1 MPPKVL
7 AKTHDR
13 AGGVLPVSGAARAPP
28 TKSTNT
34 ARLKLEIRRL
44 PPGLTLGEF
53 EEILGQEWKLGN
65 RKVDWREYRQGKFKQ
80 AIGKVPEQS
89 RCYIHLTS
97 EALVKDF
104 EARFLQ
110 VVFHDKAG
118 THKSPDL
125 RHLPPTLGFAPN
137 QRMAL
142 NVKTRADTRQGTIDQ
157 DPEFIRFL
165 EAETQPISKPAA
177 LDTVGAEKEKVERV
191 GATSTPL
198 IEAIREKK
206 ANKAKAA
213 AAKEEKRD
221 GKSHAKAESKEVPVV
236 EKPSKEARSAAPPQ
250 KIETAAKEPAKAV
263 NKHVAGKQQQQ
274 QQRPASPQQPAS
286 TKGQPSPAKSKRSA
300 PNAKGQGAAATQP
313 AASSAASTTST
324 TATAQTTSSTTP
336 AAPRQRQK
344 GNPEGLK
351 KLFQKDLGI
360 KPKPVAAVKETTPAA
375 PKPKPDTPTTAST
388 ATKAKESA
396 HPPAS
401 KAQSNSKASAAA
413 KSENQSAASASSS
426 SHKAYLKHANPSQG
440 MTEILIQQAL
450 SQFGDVVSVT
460 IDPRKG
466 TAIALFMD
474 AQGLQK
480 AREAKRVTV
489 ASGNVEVHEFKD
501 RSAGSGGG
509 SGSRAGHRP
518 NRNAGRG
525 GGGGGAGKSGAAAT
539 SAASTAAAGDA
550 PKTST

>member
-7 AKTHDR
+7 AKHHDR
-13 AGGVLPVSGAARAPP
+13 AGGVLPVSGAARAAP
-28 TKSTNT
+28 TKSTST

-53 EEILGQEWKLGN
+53 EEILGPVWKLGN

-142 NVKTRADTRQGTIDQ
+142 NVKARTDTRQGTIDQ

-221 GKSHAKAESKEVPVV
+221 GKSHAKTENKEVPVV
-236 EKPSKEARSAAPPQ
+236 EKPNKEARSAAAQ
-250 KIETAAKEPAKAV
+250 KTETAAKEPAKAV
-263 NKHVAGKQQQQ
+263 NKHVASKQQQQ
-274 QQRPASPQQPAS
+274 QQRPASPQQSAS

-300 PNAKGQGAAATQP
+300 TNAKGQSAAATQP
-313 AASSAASTTST
+313 AASSAAPTASA
-324 TATAQTTSSTTP
+324 TATAQTSSSTTP

-360 KPKPVAAVKETTPAA
+360 KPKPAAAAKETTPAA
-375 PKPKPDTPTTAST
+375 PKPKTETPTVSA
-388 ATKAKESA
+388 ATKAKE
-396 HPPAS
+396 PAQLPSS
-401 KAQSNSKASAAA
+401 KAQPNSKASAAA

-440 MTEILIQQAL
+440 MTEVLIQQAL

-466 TAIALFMD
+466 TAIALFKD

-509 SGSRAGHRP
+509 SGNRGGHRP
-518 NRNAGRG
+518 NRNTGR
-525 GGGGGAGKSGAAAT
+525 GGGGGAGKGSAAAT
-539 SAASTAAAGDA
+539 TATSTAAAGDA
-550 PKTST
+550 PKTNA